1 MFKEIFA
8 GRVTILIYGNRKMRS
23 VVGSKGKDEAT
34 LKYITLMQN
43 DYGARYA
50 ELTFDDGIE
59 TVIYDIDAVL
69 LSKE

>member
-1 MFKEIFA
+1 MFKEVFA
-8 GRVTILIYGNRKMRS
+8 GRVIVAIYGSRNMRS
-23 VVGSKGKDEAT
+23 VVGSKGKDEST
-34 LKYITLMQN
+34 LKYIALMQN

-59 TVIYDIDAVL
+59 TVIYDVDAVL